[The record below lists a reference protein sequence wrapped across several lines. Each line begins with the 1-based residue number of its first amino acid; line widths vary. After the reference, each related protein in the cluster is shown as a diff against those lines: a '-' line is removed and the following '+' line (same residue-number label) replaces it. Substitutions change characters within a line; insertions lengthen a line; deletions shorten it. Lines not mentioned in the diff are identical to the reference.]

1 MAAGITQSLID
12 RLIDDEPDRA
22 IEMAESEE
30 RAMARCKLGLRRD
43 LEALLNS
50 KRPLLA
56 SVEEQ
61 DGMDKTVV
69 AFGLRDISTEDFS
82 AAGARDRVR
91 RMVAQCIRDHE
102 PRLSSIEVEVDDGPT
117 SRGIRF
123 RITAV
128 LTVARASESV
138 IYDASVRPSDRAIA
152 IELSS

>member
-1 MAAGITQSLID
+1 MAGITQSLID
-12 RLIDDEPDRA
+12 RLLDDEPDRA
-22 IEMAESEE
+22 IELAESDE
-30 RAMARCKLGLRRD
+30 RALARCKLGLRRD
-43 LEALLNS
+43 LEGLLNS

-56 SVEEQ
+56 AVDAQE
-61 DGMDKTVV
+61 GMDKTVV
-69 AFGLRDISTEDFS
+69 AFGLKDISTEDFS

-128 LTVARASESV
+128 LTVARSSESV
-138 IYDASVRPSDRAIA
+138 VYDASVRPSDRAIA

>member
-1 MAAGITQSLID
+1 MAGITQSLID
-12 RLIDDEPDRA
+12 RLLDDEPDRA
-22 IEMAESEE
+22 IELAESDE
-30 RAMARCKLGLRRD
+30 RALARCKLGLRRD
-43 LEALLNS
+43 LEGLLNS

-56 SVEEQ
+56 AVDAQE
-61 DGMDKTVV
+61 GMDKTVV
-69 AFGLRDISTEDFS
+69 AFGLKDISTEDFS

-102 PRLSSIEVEVDDGPT
+102 PRLSNIEVEVDDGPT

-128 LTVARASESV
+128 LTVARSSESV
-138 IYDASVRPSDRAIA
+138 VYDASVRPSDRAIA